1 MKKFRTLL
9 TIACMAFVMMVTC
22 VRVQAISGKGT
33 QSDPYVITEYMEFPE
48 YAAQAQNK
56 NVKEVYFR
64 LGADLEC
71 LEPYSGS
78 KKMISVGGINGNY
91 STMYLDLAG
100 HKMDVKIYEDAS
112 LFFIDHGK
120 LVVNDT
126 VGGGYVEARAGDY
139 NNTPRMPVF
148 AFGDAGGNG
157 MGLEINGGTYRSSS
171 RQDQCI
177 RAENFNGSITIYDG
191 VFKSEIAVC
200 NMDPQKPSKIT
211 IHDGDIFDFYYSTW
225 SNEDITARIR
235 STKEMYK
242 TRWMAYANPSTDHP
256 EGIFKKILDPNT
268 TVYVNGKVMDLSKV
282 ESGIADNHVEFR
294 DPTKPRIVSQ
304 PVSYVFPYVGS
315 SHEFEIAAE
324 NAENYDWRLVDEN
337 GIELSWDEVAMKCG
351 TWSEDYYS
359 KKFTLKYAD
368 TWLNGKRLYCV
379 VRGNDYRIRSDY
391 VTLQVEPVIKLINAE
406 PDNYAE
412 LFAGGNISDFRKIN
426 LDCQSHATAMPANW
440 FLYYEEQEGKIQ
452 PYENYTIRFEVEL
465 EEGYSFDSKVRCIVK
480 TPKGDVVATRLAGSN
495 ETHANY
501 EFSYEPP
508 LPENG
513 IKIEAVSRSVKE
525 PVAGEA
531 PAVELDPLSGAEAAD
546 CPYVVQS
553 MTWNPS
559 PESFVEG
566 GQYVLTIV
574 YKAKDGYGFYDDTEF
589 FMNGNKMIVDEI
601 VKGSGGTAK
610 VVSSIKAK
618 AAVPFKIT
626 KKSLT
631 IYDTISIDFKVP
643 AEAVAAYHDPYLMVT
658 QNGEET
664 KLTEYREDGGLL
676 IFSYRV
682 APHQMGDAAT
692 AVPHALNADGRD
704 VTGEPFTYSVAEY
717 CYNMLNKEA
726 YQTAAYAKLRRLL
739 VDILLY
745 GDAAQVYAGYKTN
758 SLVGANLTAAQ
769 RAMGT
774 DVSAQMTYQTV
785 KEPNAATVSDEVKRA
800 SMETAALYL
809 EAAVNIL
816 FKYTASDLNGLRVV
830 VTGDLAGADVL
841 GEYATDASLID
852 TKGRYYVTFS
862 KLNAGQMRKTVYA
875 TVMKGDKKVSNTYR
889 YSIES
894 YVASMR
900 TEEGTTPLDK
910 LLDAMMRY
918 GDSAAAYVNN

>member
-1 MKKFRTLL
+1 MML

-22 VRVQAISGKGT
+22 VKVQAISGKGT
-33 QSDPYVITEYMEFPE
+33 QSDPYVITEYMKFPE
-48 YAAQAQNK
+48 YATQAQNK

-71 LEPYSGS
+71 MEPYSGS

-100 HKMDVKIYEDAS
+100 HRMDVKIYDEAG
-112 LFFIDHGK
+112 LFYIDHGK
-120 LVVNDT
+120 LVINDT
-126 VGGGYVEARAGDY
+126 VGGGYVEVEAGDY
-139 NNTPRMPVF
+139 VGTPRMPVF
-148 AFGDAGGNG
+148 AFGDAGGPG
-157 MGLEINGGTYRSSS
+157 MGLEINGGTYRSLSKEG
-171 RQDQCI
+171 RCV

-191 VFKSEIAVC
+191 NFKSEIVVC

-211 IHDGDIFDFYYSTW
+211 IYDGDFFDFYYCSW

-235 STKEMYK
+235 STKEMNRS
-242 TRWMAYANPSTDHP
+242 RWMAYVNPSSDHP

-268 TVYVNGKVMDLSKV
+268 TVYVNGKEIDLSRV
-282 ESGIADNHVEFR
+282 TGGIAEDHVEFR

-315 SHEFEIAAE
+315 SHEFEIVAA
-324 NAENYDWRLVDEN
+324 NAEYYYWRLMDEN
-337 GIELSWDEVAMKCG
+337 GIELSWDDVAMKCG
-351 TWSEDYYS
+351 AWSENYYS
-359 KKFTLKYAD
+359 NKFTLKGVD
-368 TWLNGKRLYCV
+368 PWLNGKRLYCLV
-379 VRGNDYRIRSDY
+379 CGNDYRIKSEC
-391 VTLQVEPVIKLINAE
+391 VTLQVEPTIKIINAE
-406 PDNYAE
+406 LNNYAE
-412 LFAGGNISDFRKIN
+412 LLAGGNISDFQKIH
-426 LDCQSHATAMPANW
+426 LDYQSHATAMPAKW

-452 PYENYTIRFEVEL
+452 PYETYTINFEVEL
-465 EEGYSFDSKVRCIVK
+465 EEGYELDPKARCIVK
-480 TPKGDVVATRLAGSN
+480 TPKGDVVATKLAGSN
-495 ETHANY
+495 ETHANF

-513 IKIEAVSRSVKE
+513 IKIESVSRSVKE

-566 GQYVLTIV
+566 GQYVLIIV
-574 YKAKDGYGFYDDTEF
+574 YKAKDGYGFYDDTDF
-589 FMNGNKMIVDEI
+589 FLNGNKMTVEKI

-610 VVSSIKAK
+610 VVYSFTAK
-618 AAVPFKIT
+618 TVPLKIA

-631 IYDTISIDFKVP
+631 LYDTIAIDFKIP
-643 AEAVAAYHDPYLMVT
+643 KESMEGYHDPFLLVT
-658 QNGEET
+658 MNDEVSRI
-664 KLTEYREDGGLL
+664 TEYSEDGELYK
-676 IFSYRV
+676 FTYRV
-682 APHQMGDAAT
+682 APHHMGDKVT
-692 AVPHALNADGRD
+692 AVPHALNASGAD
-704 VTGEPFTYSVAEY
+704 VAGEAFRYSVAEY

-745 GDAAQVYAGYKTN
+745 GDAAQNYAGYKTN
-758 SLVGANLTAAQ
+758 ALVGANLTAQQ

-800 SMETAALYL
+800 SMEAAALYL

-852 TKGRYYVTFS
+852 TKGRYYVFFGG
-862 KLNAGQMRKTVYA
+862 LNAGQMRKTVYA